1 MPTPHQL
8 GNTGGLLKTAYYL
21 LILWRLGAAS
31 WLLARRKASRAWLAI
46 LVA

>member
-21 LILWRLGAAS
+21 LILWRAAS